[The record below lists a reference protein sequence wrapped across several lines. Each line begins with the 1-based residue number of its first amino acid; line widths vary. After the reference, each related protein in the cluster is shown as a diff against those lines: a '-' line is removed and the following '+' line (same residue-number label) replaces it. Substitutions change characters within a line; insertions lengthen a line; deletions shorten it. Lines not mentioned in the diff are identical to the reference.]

1 MPAPT
6 KSYSLSVVQGLTAA
20 DKGKLRQAGIDS
32 TRKLLAATARG
43 AKAEHALSTSTG
55 ISLTKL
61 REAVKRAD
69 LLRVTGLGPKT
80 AFLFEAAGVASTRE
94 LAGTRSER
102 LVEALARYVDSHPQ
116 LKCRLPSPT
125 TVASLV
131 ARAQKLSK
139 RASSPRTSRR

>member
-1 MPAPT
+1 MAT
-6 KSYSLSVVQGLTAA
+6 KSYSLSVVRELTAG
-20 DKGKLRQAGIDS
+20 DVGKLRKAGIDS

-43 AKAEHALSTSTG
+43 AKAEHALATSAG

-61 REAVKRAD
+61 HDAVCRAD
-69 LLRVTGLGPKT
+69 LLQVTGLGPKT
-80 AFLFEAAGVASTRE
+80 AQLFAAAGVASTQA
-94 LAGTRSER
+94 LARSRSEH
-102 LVEALARYVDSHPQ
+102 LVEALARYVNAHPQ

-139 RASSPRTSRR
+139 GVRS